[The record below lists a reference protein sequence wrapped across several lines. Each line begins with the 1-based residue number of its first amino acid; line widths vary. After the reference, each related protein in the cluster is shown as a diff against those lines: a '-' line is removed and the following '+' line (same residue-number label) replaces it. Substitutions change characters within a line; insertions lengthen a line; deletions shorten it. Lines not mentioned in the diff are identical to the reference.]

1 MRMIKAA
8 EGPIGSALL
17 KPSPTIVWQNVQN
30 VISCEDNETAAAI
43 MLYDIFSKAGSFD
56 AFLIA
61 YENKCFGM
69 YHTGRNLMGVL
80 ERLLNHN
87 GADSAPPIDVVRFA
101 LWFALKELNDIG
113 IINLAR

>member
-1 MRMIKAA
+1 MIKAA
-8 EGPIGSALL
+8 VESIGSALL
-17 KPSPTIVWQNVQN
+17 KPSPTVVWHLVQD
-30 VISCEDNETAAAI
+30 VISCEENEQAAAI
-43 MLYDIFSKAGSFD
+43 MLYDIWTKAGYFD

-61 YENKCFGM
+61 YENKRFGM
-69 YHTGRNLMGVL
+69 FHTGRNMMGVL

-87 GADSAPPIDVVRFA
+87 GADGVSPIDVVRFA